1 MMAAM
6 ERIARRARL
15 PMRYSQGFNPRAK
28 LSLPAPRPVGV
39 TGEDELLVLALDEP
53 LAGQEILDRL
63 NAQALIGLTFVRLA
77 ELEAKQSP
85 QPRQAHYRQN
95 LPPDRR
101 DAVRR
106 RVEDLQGQDEWI
118 IERVKTRRTRRG
130 QTQRTI
136 RFDLRQAVADIH
148 VDGDQLHFLCVPHQD
163 RWAKPAEVLA
173 LTGQDESADVARL
186 VRTRVAF
193 DTDPS

>member
-1 MMAAM
+1 M

-15 PMRYSQGFNPRAK
+15 ALHYSQGFNPRAK

-39 TGEDELLVLALDEP
+39 TGCDELLVLALEEQP
-53 LAGQEILDRL
+53 APPELLDRL
-63 NAQALIGLTFVRLA
+63 NAQALVGLRFVSAAL
-77 ELEAKQSP
+77 LEGNQSP
-85 QPRQAHYRQN
+85 QPRQAHYRQD

-101 DAVRR
+101 DAIRR
-106 RVEDLQGQDEWI
+106 RVEDLQGQDEWTV
-118 IERVKTRRTRRG
+118 ERVKTRRTRRG
-130 QTQRTI
+130 TRQRTI
-136 RFDLRQAVADIH
+136 RFDLRQAVADLR